1 MKHKQ
6 KNFRALMSEIL
17 CYLSVIGFS
26 FIAFTEVLLAGEN
39 ENEAPNQ
46 QSLRAAPTLT
56 GIEVSFK
63 LDPRLTKSLYMG
75 DRWVS
80 PPIYTRI
87 QEGKSITVEIRAVG
101 LDARGKPHNIKPEW
115 IASDPEM
122 LSITPREGNEVNILV
137 QRDGESTLRVT
148 SDRVSKTLGI
158 KAVYKDNTI
167 YVEIAPQ
174 QDKQK

>member
-1 MKHKQ
+1 MKRH
-6 KNFRALMSEIL
+6 EIERFVFIL
-17 CYLSVIGFS
+17 FIVGSLIGVTIGSAFANQELQAPDQQPLSAGAV
-26 FIAFTEVLLAGEN
+26 LAGI
-39 ENEAPNQ
+39 Q
-46 QSLRAAPTLT
+46 
-56 GIEVSFK
+56 VSFK

-101 LDARGKPHNIKPEW
+101 LDARGRSHNIKPEW

-122 LSITPREGNEVNILV
+122 VNITARQGNEVRILV

-148 SDRVSKTLGI
+148 SEGISKHLDI
-158 KAVYKDNTI
+158 KAVYTEKTI
-167 YVEIAPQ
+167 RVEIIQ
-174 QDKQK
+174 QLAKSGK